1 MACDLFLPTDILS
14 LIFRPAQY
22 TAARNRDR
30 LKSLHDPFAAGR
42 LLARRVVQT
51 QLWTGGLMA
60 VTIYAVSLDGA
71 LAAAAAWGAAAVAAA
86 QAMFARRQLRGMTT
100 VQTMLRRFYSAAAW
114 KWLVVFALFMLGLTL
129 LRLPA
134 GGLITGFIA
143 AQMAGTWALLRYG

>member
-1 MACDLFLPTDILS
+1 MIV
-14 LIFRPAQY
+14 
-22 TAARNRDR
+22 
-30 LKSLHDPFAAGR
+30 FA
-42 LLARRVVQT
+42 
-51 QLWTGGLMA
+51 
-60 VTIYAVSLDGA
+60 ISLDWS
-71 LAAAAAWGAAAVAAA
+71 LAAAVVWGSAAVAAA
-86 QAMFARRQLRGMTT
+86 HAMFARRQLQGMAT

>member
-1 MACDLFLPTDILS
+1 M
-14 LIFRPAQY
+14 
-22 TAARNRDR
+22 
-30 LKSLHDPFAAGR
+30 
-42 LLARRVVQT
+42 QT

>member
-1 MACDLFLPTDILS
+1 MM
-14 LIFRPAQY
+14 
-22 TAARNRDR
+22 
-30 LKSLHDPFAAGR
+30 
-42 LLARRVVQT
+42 V
-51 QLWTGGLMA
+51 
-60 VTIYAVSLDGA
+60 YAVSQDGA
-71 LAAAAAWGAAAVAAA
+71 LAAAVAWGAGAVAAA
-86 QAMFARRQLRGMTT
+86 HAMFARRQLRGMAT